1 MYKNIYFNSYL
12 TKNPIMYFTNF
23 SSFNNPNNPR
33 NNKIILIILSLS
45 FCVYMLKKNNFIK
58 NLNILMYYLI

>member
-12 TKNPIMYFTNF
+12 TKNPMTYFTNF

-45 FCVYMLKKNNFIK
+45 FCAYMLKKK
-58 NLNILMYYLI
+58 